1 MTRAAVLLCLLAPPF
16 VLAALYAGGAFT
28 GPTQVLQ
35 MLPFAWLGGSLAL
48 WLVLSVAFG
57 VRPAPR
63 PGARSWSIPSKLFHW
78 AMALAVLATVT
89 LMYYI
94 VNLGDTEDPAV
105 RAEYG
110 RLLKVHKSLGLVA
123 LFLVAVRYGWN
134 RLRPRPPLPGNLT
147 PGQQRVARLS
157 HGFLYLALLVVPLLG
172 WMASMTYGGRTWFF
186 GLFELPVWLP
196 RNEAWALVLQP
207 THIYLAWAMLAFVG
221 LHSAAAFWHHLV
233 RRDATLVQMLPG
245 TPRSGDAGPP

>member
-16 VLAALYAGGAFT
+16 VLAALSAAGAFT
-28 GPTQVLQ
+28 GLAQVLQ
-35 MLPFAWLGGSLAL
+35 MLPFAWLGGSLAF
-48 WLVLSVAFG
+48 WLVLSVVFG
-57 VRPAPR
+57 VGPAPR
-63 PGARSWSIPSKLFHW
+63 PAARSWSMPSKLFHW
-78 AMALAVLATVT
+78 VMALAVLAAVT

-123 LFLVAVRYGWN
+123 LFLVAFRYAWN
-134 RLRPRPPLPGNLT
+134 RLRPRPPLPGALSA
-147 PGQQRVARLS
+147 GQQRLARVS

-207 THIYLAWAMLAFVG
+207 LHIYLAWAMLAFVG
-221 LHSAAAFWHHLV
+221 LHSATAFWHHVV
-233 RRDATLVQMLPG
+233 RRDATLVQMLPR
-245 TPRSGDAGPP
+245 TPRSGSA